1 MVGSVQACSTGRLRH
16 RWWRLLH
23 RTAAVSAMVFL
34 IAEAGM
40 VAVGSVRPGRAE
52 AALPPTGQGFT
63 VTAGDLKFIL
73 KQINIAERHALTQ
86 SVSHP
91 CDTLVATPGDGI
103 PDGEQIPDRLTSY
116 GLRTVD
122 GSCNNLFPG
131 RETFAAA
138 DQVFPRLSDKS
149 FRDAD
154 PVPTGFGPPGATTYK
169 QKKGFV
175 FDSQPRTVSN
185 LIVDQTSTNPAA
197 IAAAGFPVRTQ
208 NNPGVHPCTP
218 DPAPAA
224 VPPVPGVP
232 VDWVPSHHTD
242 FIPNVTADV
251 GLSPPYNSLFTFFG

>member
-1 MVGSVQACSTGRLRH
+1 MVGIVHACSTGRLRH

-23 RTAAVSAMVFL
+23 RTAAVSAMLFL
-34 IAEAGM
+34 IAEVGM

-52 AALPPTGQGFT
+52 AATPPTGQGFT

-73 KQINIAERHALTQ
+73 KQIDIAERHAVTQ

-103 PDGEQIPDRLTSY
+103 PDAEQIPDRLTSY

-138 DQVFPRLSDKS
+138 DQVFPRLTSPK

-154 PVPTGFGPPGATTYK
+154 AAGPFGQDPAAPTSYANKNANVT
-169 QKKGFV
+169 
-175 FDSQPRTVSN
+175 DSQPRTISN

-197 IAAAGFPVRTQ
+197 VAAAEFPVRTQ
-208 NNPGVHPCTP
+208 NAPGKFPCTTDP
-218 DPAPAA
+218 DPSTGLG
-224 VPPVPGVP
+224 GVP
-232 VDWVPSHHTD
+232 D
-242 FIPNVTADV
+242 
-251 GLSPPYNSLFTFFG
+251 